1 MAKLTYQMIDLIRKK
16 HEHKQYIYII
26 IDTIIHINLCI
37 TIYHN
42 NLPLLNCKA
51 NVIPLPPSPGFP
63 RGFCRLKGVA
73 DALELVA
80 WEAEA
85 QVRGN
90 PALEL
95 RPVAIVRGVFH
106 GNFMGKKHKW

>member
-16 HEHKQYIYII
+16 TRTQTVYIYII
-26 IDTIIHINLCI
+26 IYTILHINLCI
-37 TIYHN
+37 IYHN

-51 NVIPLPPSPGFP
+51 NVIPLPPSPGFPRGFP

-95 RPVAIVRGVFH
+95 RPGDR
-106 GNFMGKKHKW
+106 